1 MSFNIDDS
9 TPSVEVNTE
18 TNLVEITPESDTV
31 IEVSA
36 KTNLIEVS
44 NETNTI
50 TLESINNVIEV
61 FAGVG
66 LRGFDG
72 SIGPQGVVGEQGVQG
87 VQGIPGPIF
96 YYKHIQSLASGDW
109 TIVHNLGKIP
119 NVSVILE
126 GEVIGVPINHIDIN
140 TSYISFATPQVG
152 EVIFS

>member
-1 MSFNIDDS
+1 MSFNTDDL
-9 TPSVEVNTE
+9 TPLVEVNTE
-18 TNLVEITPESDTV
+18 TNLVEITPESNTSV
-31 IEVSA
+31 EVSIE
-36 KTNLIEVS
+36 TNLVEIPTEISMV
-44 NETNTI
+44 TV
-50 TLESINNVIEV
+50 ESINNIIEV

-72 SIGPQGVVGEQGVQG
+72 PIGPEGLLGEQGI
-87 VQGIPGPIF
+87 QGIPGPIF

>member
-1 MSFNIDDS
+1 MSFNTDDL
-9 TPSVEVNTE
+9 TPLVEVNTE
-18 TNLVEITPESDTV
+18 TNLVEITPESNTSV
-31 IEVSA
+31 EVSIE
-36 KTNLIEVS
+36 TNLVEIPTEISMV
-44 NETNTI
+44 TV
-50 TLESINNVIEV
+50 ESINNIIEV

-72 SIGPQGVVGEQGVQG
+72 PIGPEGPLGEQGI
-87 VQGIPGPIF
+87 QGIPGPIF